1 MQIAIVRKQY
11 SLKKAGAERYCV
23 NLTRQLQ
30 RLGHRVTVI
39 GEGID
44 EDLRDEVEFLPVRV
58 THTTSWAKN
67 RSFAENCEK
76 VVRQHRFDVVHGL
89 SRTPAVDCFRLTDP
103 LQAHWFNVYYKHPF
117 QRFLQRMNPRHRM
130 LFSIERSIYQSDRV
144 RRIITQSRLDS
155 RLITEYYGVP
165 EEKIRRV
172 YNGVDTT
179 VFHPGVK
186 AEAAA
191 VREELGLPL
200 EEPLLVF
207 AGMDF
212 RRKGLDS
219 LLQALQLLKHSE
231 TRLLVLGTG
240 QETFYQRLAD
250 QLGVGRRVLFAG
262 RRQAIQRYYAAGDLF
277 ILPTIYE
284 PFPNVNLEAMACG
297 VPVLTSATAGGAD
310 IIEEGRNGYVVAD
323 PQAVHELAE
332 RIDQHLSLPTSAK
345 IAMAEFCWETARHM
359 TVEKNAR
366 QTLAVFE
373 EVLLEK
379 SRV

>member
-1 MQIAIVRKQY
+1 
-11 SLKKAGAERYCV
+11 
-23 NLTRQLQ
+23 
-30 RLGHRVTVI
+30 
-39 GEGID
+39 
-44 EDLRDEVEFLPVRV
+44 V

-76 VVRQHRFDVVHGL
+76 VVRQQRFDVVHGL
-89 SRTPAVDCFRLTDP
+89 SRTPAVDCFRVTDP
-103 LQAHWFNVYYKHPF
+103 LQAHWFQVYYQHPF
-117 QRFLQRMNPRHRM
+117 NRFLQRLNPRHRA
-130 LFSIERSIYQSDRV
+130 LFAIERSIYQSGRV

-155 RLITEYYGVP
+155 RLISEYYGVP

-191 VREELGLPL
+191 VREELGLPGDV
-200 EEPLLVF
+200 PLLVF

-219 LLQALQLLKHSE
+219 LLQALARLEHAE
-231 TRLLVLGTG
+231 ARLLVLGAG
-240 QETFYQRLAD
+240 QEAYYQRLAER
-250 QLGVGRRVLFAG
+250 LGVGRRVLFAG

-277 ILPTIYE
+277 VLPTIYE

-297 VPVLTSATAGGAD
+297 VPIVTSATAGGAD
-310 IIEEGRNGYVVAD
+310 IIEEGRNGYVISGAH
-323 PQAVHELAE
+323 AVGELAE
-332 RIDQHLSLPTSAK
+332 RIDRHLSLPHSAK
-345 IAMAEFCWETARHM
+345 QTMAENCWETARHM